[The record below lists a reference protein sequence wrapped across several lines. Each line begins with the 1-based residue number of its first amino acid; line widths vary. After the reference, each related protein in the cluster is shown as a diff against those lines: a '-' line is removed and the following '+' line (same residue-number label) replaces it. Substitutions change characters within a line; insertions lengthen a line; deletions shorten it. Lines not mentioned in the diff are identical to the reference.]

1 MKKLKNTLFIFGSGE
16 CGQLPPEYC
25 TDYVQVNPTAIPNL
39 PNDIDEVICGSM
51 HTIIKTTDDK
61 LYSFG
66 CNDMG
71 VLGRKTYSSGI
82 KDLEHSPTLINF
94 TFPSKI
100 KKITCGD
107 NHTAIL
113 LENGK
118 VYITGGFRDY
128 CGVLGL
134 PSFGEKNEL
143 LTKSFEFIEI
153 QFSYNNNNNNN
164 NSNNNNGGI
173 LKSQDSY
180 ENHTYDKSNNSIDL
194 KDEDIKIIN
203 IISGEDH
210 LICLDESHEYI
221 FTMGNSDSCQ
231 VCNNFYE
238 QEDSE
243 EQRIKYVY
251 PNCYHYTYFGFENK
265 FENIYCGGNN
275 TYVQLENSLDV
286 YGIGRNAYGSC
297 GVSSKDNII
306 KKFEKIQE
314 LSQKKINQLCG
325 GQSFTVCLLNN
336 NDLYIWG
343 NREILGMEYDDDAYS
358 PLELDFFKKNNY
370 TVKNITCGTDHCLVL
385 TDNGKLFG
393 WGTGGNE
400 FDENTSL
407 AVIEKNEPSEI
418 DFFKFVK
425 KMILKCNKNDS
436 ELLHQ
441 NLIQIVSF
449 AGGSSHCAFISSH
462 IDTDRVSVK
471 RGYDEIYDED
481 MLSKKHK
488 RDNNNNYN
496 DIQNENRDLE
506 QIDAHDEIVKKY
518 LEEKKNQIQNED
530 DKMDKTYKVNKN
542 KGKDHTYIKDTYYD
556 KSTNK
561 YSTKDMSQPLDK
573 INEQSEGSN
582 LPSEQNKRRRSVKT
596 KSYLSNESPTRK
608 QPRRSCKEHT
618 SLNENANKK
627 FYQII
632 DKPIIKKKRK
642 TTTSMK
648 NKNTNLKEAQSPSGK
663 RKVKSVGSRRES
675 LSAPISKKDNLKRE

>member
-1 MKKLKNTLFIFGSGE
+1 
-16 CGQLPPEYC
+16 
-25 TDYVQVNPTAIPNL
+25 
-39 PNDIDEVICGSM
+39 
-51 HTIIKTTDDK
+51 
-61 LYSFG
+61 
-66 CNDMG
+66 
-71 VLGRKTYSSGI
+71 
-82 KDLEHSPTLINF
+82 
-94 TFPSKI
+94 
-100 KKITCGD
+100 
-107 NHTAIL
+107 
-113 LENGK
+113 
-118 VYITGGFRDY
+118 
-128 CGVLGL
+128 
-134 PSFGEKNEL
+134 
-143 LTKSFEFIEI
+143 
-153 QFSYNNNNNNN
+153 
-164 NSNNNNGGI
+164 
-173 LKSQDSY
+173 
-180 ENHTYDKSNNSIDL
+180 
-194 KDEDIKIIN
+194 
-203 IISGEDH
+203 
-210 LICLDESHEYI
+210 
-221 FTMGNSDSCQ
+221 
-231 VCNNFYE
+231 
-238 QEDSE
+238 
-243 EQRIKYVY
+243 
-251 PNCYHYTYFGFENK
+251 
-265 FENIYCGGNN
+265 
-275 TYVQLENSLDV
+275 
-286 YGIGRNAYGSC
+286 
-297 GVSSKDNII
+297 
-306 KKFEKIQE
+306 
-314 LSQKKINQLCG
+314 
-325 GQSFTVCLLNN
+325 
-336 NDLYIWG
+336 
-343 NREILGMEYDDDAYS
+343 MEYDDDAYS